1 MVPLLLIKE
10 KYTASCDSNHKSP
23 SIHAFILLQM
33 ASMSS
38 HLFYWLRISL
48 FNLLLVAIIGL
59 VLRYKIAFSLPFI
72 DQKHLL
78 HGHSHFA
85 FTGWISMALMA
96 FMVDYVGRKK
106 GIDLFPKYHWLLWG
120 NLITAYGMLLSFP
133 LQGYGLFS
141 ISFSSLSIFVSWI
154 FTIQFWKELNGIKD
168 NAIISNWF
176 KAGLLFNAISALG
189 AFSLAAMMANKI
201 IHQNWYLLAVYFFLH
216 FQYNGWFFFTCMGLF
231 FDKAKD
237 AIHHFKKQQQIF
249 WIFATTCIPAYFLSA
264 LWLNMPN
271 WAYSI
276 IVFAAILQLYA
287 WGLLINLVSPKHKE
301 LSLQYAKPANWL
313 LLFSGIALTIKFVL
327 QATSTIPSIST
338 LAFGFRPIVIAYLH
352 LILLGVITIFLI
364 SNILSSQL
372 IIFNKKVLIGIF
384 VFVFAIIFNECLLMT
399 QGIAAILETS
409 LVYINELLL
418 TAAFLLVS
426 GMLLLNLGINSRN

>member
-1 MVPLLLIKE
+1 
-10 KYTASCDSNHKSP
+10 
-23 SIHAFILLQM
+23 
-33 ASMSS
+33 MSFR
-38 HLFYWLRISL
+38 LFYWLRISL

-106 GIDLFPKYHWLLWG
+106 EIDLFPKYNWLLWG

-133 LQGYGLFS
+133 FQGYGIFS
-141 ISFSSLSIFVSWI
+141 ISFSTLSIFVSWI
-154 FTIQFWKELNGIKD
+154 FTIQFWKELNGIKH
-168 NAIISNWF
+168 NAIISYWF

-201 IHQNWYLLAVYFFLH
+201 VHQNWYLLAVYFFLH

-231 FDKAKD
+231 FDKAKN
-237 AIHHFKKQQQIF
+237 AIPYLKKQKQIF

-264 LWLNMPN
+264 LWLNMPI
-271 WAYSI
+271 WAYCI
-276 IVFAAILQLYA
+276 IVIAAILQLYA
-287 WGLLINLVSPKHKE
+287 WGILLKQVFPKYKD

-352 LILLGVITIFLI
+352 LILLGVITIFILA
-364 SNILSSQL
+364 NILSSQV

-409 LVYINELLL
+409 LEYINELLL
-418 TAAFLLVS
+418 AAAILLVS
-426 GMLLLNLGINSRN
+426 GILLLNLGIKFRN